1 MKYMLQFTGLYYLL
15 LFKYTHTTSMTKKI
29 FAAIVLSTLAIAPFA
44 HAEGGLLKSDTQVK
58 ATLPGGTQV
67 GTTNHIVA
75 STTATPV
82 KGVRFEGGV
91 NTSGGI
97 KMEDGSERDTES
109 SGEMSATAKSGNDIE
124 DSEGDEEGEA
134 DVLEKAELHIDLD
147 GDETGETEVDS
158 AGKVRSETDFKGFV
172 KHHAK
177 ADANLKSVDVKD
189 GKVEVE
195 YDEDAKL
202 FGFIPA
208 AVTAY
213 INADATGNVEV
224 SYPWY
229 HIFMSKAHASDE
241 LEADIESAVSAKI
254 ASHKSGVASTSS
266 GTTTT
271 AKAALSVSDLFELII
286 TSLGKSSA
294 SVNASGK
301 ANVD

>member
-1 MKYMLQFTGLYYLL
+1 
-15 LFKYTHTTSMTKKI
+15 MTKKI
-29 FAAIVLSTLAIAPFA
+29 FAALVLSTLAIAPFA
-44 HAEGGLLKSDTQVK
+44 HAEGVLLKSDTQVK

-67 GTTNHIVA
+67 GSTNHIVA

-82 KGVRFEGGV
+82 KGVRIEGGV
-91 NTSGGI
+91 NTASGI
-97 KMEDGSERDTES
+97 KMEDGTEVDSESRGEMRGTSKIENES
-109 SGEMSATAKSGNDIE
+109 EADESGEE
-124 DSEGDEEGEA
+124 
-134 DVLEKAELHIDLD
+134 DVLEKAELHIDID

-158 AGKVRSETDFKGFV
+158 ARKVRSETDFKGFV

-213 INADATGNVEV
+213 VNADATGNVEV

-229 HIFMSKAHASDE
+229 HIFMSKAHSSDE
-241 LEADIESAVSAKI
+241 LRANIESALSAKI
-254 ASHKSGVASTSS
+254 ASHKNGVVGTST
-266 GTTTT
+266 GTTAT
-271 AKAALSVSDLFELII
+271 AKATLSVSDLFELIV
-286 TSLGKSSA
+286 TSLGKASVSA
-294 SVNASGK
+294 SVSGK
-301 ANVD
+301 ANID